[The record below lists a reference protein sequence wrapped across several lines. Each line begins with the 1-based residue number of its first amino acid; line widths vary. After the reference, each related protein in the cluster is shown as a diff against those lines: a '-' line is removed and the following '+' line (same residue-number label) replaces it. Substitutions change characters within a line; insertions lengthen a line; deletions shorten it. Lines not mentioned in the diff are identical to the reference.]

1 MPRLT
6 AGLLLA
12 AHAAVAFPASV
23 SAQQPHPGVRNAHA
37 AVYDARHGALLVFG
51 GATDAEVRA
60 DLWRWRE
67 GAWRR
72 SSATGPEPRTFP
84 AMAYDSARGE
94 VVLYGGSRVLFGGGG
109 AAPAML
115 DDTWVLRGDEW
126 TRVSAGGPG
135 PRAEAAAAYDPRRGR
150 TVQFGGRVVSEG
162 GEVERLGDTWE
173 WDGRRWTLV
182 STGGPSPRSG
192 AAMAWHP
199 GLRALV
205 LFGGSGGPL
214 GDTWRWDG
222 EAWTRLPI
230 PAAPGRF
237 NTVMA
242 WDPSSRRLVRF
253 GGWDGTGRTGDT
265 WELREEGWALVQDAG
280 PSARNH
286 AVLVSAPDRG
296 SLLLFGGHDGET
308 VFGDLWEWRNGRWTL
323 LDGVPPRARVEN
335 GR

>member
-12 AHAAVAFPASV
+12 VHAAVAIPASV
-23 SAQQPHPGVRNAHA
+23 SAQRPHPDVRNAHA
-37 AVYDARHGALLVFG
+37 AVYDAAHGALLLFG

-60 DLWRWRE
+60 DLWRWRG

-72 SSATGPEPRTFP
+72 SPAAGPEPRTFP
-84 AMAYDSARGE
+84 AMAYDSIGGE
-94 VVLYGGSRVLFGGGG
+94 VVLFGGSRVLFGDGR

-115 DDTWVLRGDEW
+115 EDTWILRGDEW
-126 TRVSAGGPG
+126 TRVSGGGPG
-135 PRAEAAAAYDPRRGR
+135 SRAEAAAAYDPRRGR
-150 TVQFGGRVVSEG
+150 TVLFGGRVTSDR

-173 WDGRRWTLV
+173 WDGRRWTKV
-182 STGGPSPRSG
+182 STDGPSPRSG

-199 GLRALV
+199 ELRAVV

-214 GDTWRWDG
+214 GDTWSWNG
-222 EAWTRLPI
+222 VAWTRLRV

-237 NTVMA
+237 NAVMA

-253 GGWDGTGRTGDT
+253 GGWDGTVRTSET
-265 WELREEGWALVQDAG
+265 WELREEGWALVQDGG
-280 PSARNH
+280 PAARNH

-296 SLLLFGGHDGET
+296 SLLLFGGHNGET
-308 VFGDLWEWRNGRWTL
+308 VFGDLWERRDGCWTL
-323 LDGVPPRARVEN
+323 LHGVPPRRRLEN
-335 GR
+335 GH